1 MYSETY
7 LAKTLIDGKAVI
19 ISFYKENPGG
29 WKLDFTDEAGS
40 TIPNGDLWV
49 QNLDD
54 LILQIANRVND
65 DLEWRAENS
74 DNSISFYEAIKQCIV
89 ELGSRDFLGY

>member
-1 MYSETY
+1 M
-7 LAKTLIDGKAVI
+7 VI

-29 WKLDFTDEAGS
+29 WKLDFTDDSGS
-40 TIPNGDLWV
+40 NIPNGDLWV

-74 DNSISFYEAIKQCIV
+74 DNVISFYEAIKQCIA
-89 ELGSRDFLGY
+89 ELGPKDFLGY